1 MLNWEEWGGVCGG
14 GLAAERSLQTSR
26 CWSPGTDGPEHPAGR
41 RGGSQAASST
51 TQSLKPPPLKL
62 ETRNWL
68 PKRLVLGGTS
78 EEHLVHLPL
87 STRTQPFCHCLCLIL
102 LQMAAR
108 LPLLLQQRLEE
119 RLRGG
124 LKGRFLS
131 QPALKASWALLPGHP
146 SSFGVADQS
155 ICAPSRSLKLPL
167 NPFPS

>member
-1 MLNWEEWGGVCGG
+1 MGWQEKEAC
-14 GLAAERSLQTSR
+14 R
-26 CWSPGTDGPEHPAGR
+26 PAGA
-41 RGGSQAASST
+41 GAQEQMAQNILQVEGAGAKQPPQPLKSS
-51 TQSLKPPPLKL
+51 SPSSLKL

-87 STRTQPFCHCLCLIL
+87 SSRTQPFRHCLCLIL

-119 RLRGG
+119 LLRCG

-131 QPALKASWALLPGHP
+131 QPALKASWALLPGH
-146 SSFGVADQS
+146 
-155 ICAPSRSLKLPL
+155 RHLLE
-167 NPFPS
+167 